1 MIPGDLIFPA
11 NFDTAIILNSL
22 DDDALL
28 KRGKEFYLAGE
39 KVKAR
44 EDFEAYMDRILNKA
58 GAVGRETIYNI
69 TGVRLEDI

>member
-1 MIPGDLIFPA
+1 MIPSDLISPA
-11 NFDTAIILNSL
+11 NFDATIELKSL

-28 KRGKEFYLAGE
+28 KRGKEFYLTGE

-44 EDFEAYMDRILNKA
+44 EDFEVYMDRILNKA
-58 GAVGRETIYNI
+58 GDAGRETIYNL